1 MSGYFS
7 RSIKDTLVKREYPL
21 QSFLH
26 GRRNCFDNK
35 GEKEKE
41 TYQTE
46 EKVENRFHVSTPF
59 TGEMAL
65 DGRSNKY
72 TISVVI
78 QSIDSFHGNPV
89 IQDIRMEDRNHK
101 ESVTYATGQGYCKY
115 YLSTPFALET
125 TLGRMDDKYAIFI
138 DIHITDSNE
147 SPGFKNNKED
157 DRNKDTISL
166 R

>member
-1 MSGYFS
+1 
-7 RSIKDTLVKREYPL
+7 
-21 QSFLH
+21 
-26 GRRNCFDNK
+26 
-35 GEKEKE
+35 
-41 TYQTE
+41 
-46 EKVENRFHVSTPF
+46 
-59 TGEMAL
+59 MAL

-72 TISVVI
+72 TISVII

-147 SPGFKNNKED
+147 SPGFKNNEED
-157 DRNKDTISL
+157 DRNKDTLSL
-166 R
+166 RYNSSLPDNKDEVKFLSGYFSRSIKDTLVKREYLLQSFLDGQRIYFDNKEPLVNKR